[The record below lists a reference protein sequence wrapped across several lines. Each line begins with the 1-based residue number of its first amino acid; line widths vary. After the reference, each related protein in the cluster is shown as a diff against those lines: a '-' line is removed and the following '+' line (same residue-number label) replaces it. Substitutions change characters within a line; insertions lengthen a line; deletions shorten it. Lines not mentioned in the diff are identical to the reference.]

1 MNHDIVPMIVV
12 GSLVYGVFKLV
23 QLITEYKLK
32 RRLMDKAQVDEGFS
46 AALADS
52 LKTLSRPR
60 ERESNPYPSLK
71 WGLVTLGLGI
81 ALIITDFMEFDYR
94 QSVLPFGLLLTG
106 ASAGFLIYY
115 LIVIFTDK
123 KS

>member
-1 MNHDIVPMIVV
+1 MKDIAPIIV
-12 GSLVYGVFKLV
+12 LVALIIGVVMLV
-23 QLITEYKLK
+23 RLITEYKLK
-32 RRLMDKAQVDEGFS
+32 KRLLEKAQADEGLS
-46 AALADS
+46 SALADS
-52 LKTLSRPR
+52 FKMLNRQK
-60 ERESNPYPSLK
+60 EENPYPSLK

>member
-1 MNHDIVPMIVV
+1 MKDILPMVV
-12 GSLVYGVFKLV
+12 IGILVYGVFKLV

-46 AALADS
+46 LALSDS

-60 ERESNPYPSLK
+60 ERDSNPYPSLK
-71 WGLVTLGLGI
+71 WGLVTLGIGI
-81 ALIITDFMEFDYR
+81 ALIIVDTLEFDYYK
-94 QSVLPFGLLLTG
+94 STLPFGLLLTG

-115 LIVIFTDK
+115 LIVIFTEK

>member
-46 AALADS
+46 SALADS